1 MDSASSTAGCS
12 RKCSHVKSRRN
23 KETLSRNEEKREL
36 LSLQQKV
43 HQLIEEKNTQKK
55 KAHKTI
61 HKQSQLIGSLEA
73 ERRGLQAELEGI
85 RCVLGR
91 EELLNHSINHLHH
104 HSKTVDENIIQEKQT
119 IDGLQREIKEMHRKI
134 GKERKASAFEADPTR
149 KIQHLTGQLAQ
160 VNKKFSTFVSANT
173 QLRQN
178 IETMRGEKIKF
189 LQMRNKLEKVLQ
201 ETHQEKMTVLEQ
213 ARKNI
218 EIREDAKARMLHVL
232 EQTCSEGD
240 SHAVDV
246 QELQRRVSHVEKTER
261 FLQEKNK
268 VRQPDLYYQVTTKKR
283 EVHEQEPKL
292 DHEAKLNEYEVAM
305 VKISDIIERRGKR
318 SQSARQRRKWSSDCR
333 TSRVVEPPQS
343 VFWKSA
349 NRRRCTLGS
358 VMFCE
363 AAAGILG
370 DLQGSSRGRRFREH
384 RRRSTLLQG
393 LRADEQERLR
403 ELVQQSQQPPAGL
416 NPQLLYDSYVE
427 GEDLNLALFQ
437 YVLEQNRQIQ
447 AMTKDV
453 HKLRISVKQEEERES
468 AEERRLQDRVREL
481 KLSCQQ
487 VTQDT
492 ETLLTNVGMKE
503 REFSQVRAG
512 VESLAVQAGVD
523 GSAFELCRHWTEDG
537 GTASIL
543 TLLAQIEQ
551 RVTQLLTLHSY
562 TQYRDDEKYF
572 KHAVFE
578 FNPRKLSYTDIQ
590 PPALSF
596 FPDSEEEYD
605 EELKPLSR
613 EELKKNAL
621 ETDRF
626 LPSIDIL

>member
-1 MDSASSTAGCS
+1 MESTSSTAGCY

-23 KETLSRNEEKREL
+23 KKEALSSNEEKREL
-36 LSLQQKV
+36 LSLQQMV
-43 HQLIEEKNTQKK
+43 HQLIKEKNTQKK

-91 EELLNHSINHLHH
+91 EELLSHSINHLRH
-104 HSKTVDENIIQEKQT
+104 HSKIVDENIIQEKQT
-119 IDGLQREIKEMHRKI
+119 IDGLQREIQEMHRKI

-149 KIQHLTGQLAQ
+149 KIQRLTGQLAQ
-160 VNKKFSTFVSANT
+160 VNKKFSTFVSTNT
-173 QLRQN
+173 QLRQD
-178 IETMRGEKIKF
+178 IETLRGEKIKF

-201 ETHQEKMTVLEQ
+201 ETHQEKTTVLKQ

-218 EIREDAKARMLHVL
+218 EVREDAKTRMLHVL
-232 EQTCSEGD
+232 EQTCSEGNN
-240 SHAVDV
+240 HAVDV

-283 EVHEQEPKL
+283 EAHEQEPKV
-292 DHEAKLNEYEVAM
+292 DHEVKLNEYEVAM
-305 VKISDIIERRGKR
+305 EKISDIIERRGKG
-318 SQSARQRRKWSSDCR
+318 SQSARQRRRRSSDCQ

-343 VFWKSA
+343 AFWKSA

-358 VMFCE
+358 VMFRE

-370 DLQGSSRGRRFREH
+370 DLEGSSRGRRFREH

-427 GEDLNLALFQ
+427 GENLNLALFQ
-437 YVLEQNRQIQ
+437 YALEQNRQIQ
-447 AMTKDV
+447 EMTKDV
-453 HKLRISVKQEEERES
+453 HELRISVKQEEERES

-492 ETLLTNVGMKE
+492 ETLLTNIGMKE
-503 REFSQVRAG
+503 REFIQVRAG
-512 VESLAVQAGVD
+512 IESLAVQAGVD
-523 GSAFELCRHWTEDG
+523 ASAFELCRHWTEDG

-596 FPDSEEEYD
+596 FPESEEEYD
-605 EELKPLSR
+605 EELKLLSR
-613 EELKKNAL
+613 EELKKNVL

-626 LPSIDIL
+626 CPA

>member
-1 MDSASSTAGCS
+1 MESTSSTAGCS

-23 KETLSRNEEKREL
+23 KKETLSSNEENREL
-36 LSLQQKV
+36 LSLQQMV
-43 HQLIEEKNTQKK
+43 HQLIKEKNTQKK

-91 EELLNHSINHLHH
+91 EELLSHSINHLHH
-104 HSKTVDENIIQEKQT
+104 HSKIVDENIIQEKQT
-119 IDGLQREIKEMHRKI
+119 IDGLQREIQEMHRKI

-149 KIQHLTGQLAQ
+149 KIQRLTGQLAQ
-160 VNKKFSTFVSANT
+160 VNKKFSTFVSTNT
-173 QLRQN
+173 QLRQD

-201 ETHQEKMTVLEQ
+201 ETHQEKMTVLKQ

-218 EIREDAKARMLHVL
+218 EVREDAKTRMLHVL

-246 QELQRRVSHVEKTER
+246 QESQRRVSHVEKTER

-283 EVHEQEPKL
+283 EAHEQEPKV
-292 DHEAKLNEYEVAM
+292 DHEMKLNEYEVAM
-305 VKISDIIERRGKR
+305 EKISDIIERRGKG
-318 SQSARQRRKWSSDCR
+318 SQSARQRRRRSSDCQ
-333 TSRVVEPPQS
+333 TSSVVEPPQS
-343 VFWKSA
+343 AFWKSA

-358 VMFCE
+358 VMFRE

-370 DLQGSSRGRRFREH
+370 DLEGSSRGRRFREH

-447 AMTKDV
+447 EMTKDV
-453 HKLRISVKQEEERES
+453 HELRISVKQEEERES
-468 AEERRLQDRVREL
+468 AEERRLQDQVREL

-492 ETLLTNVGMKE
+492 ETLLTNIGMKE

-523 GSAFELCRHWTEDG
+523 ASAFELCRHWTEDG

-562 TQYRDDEKYF
+562 TQYRDDEKYL

-596 FPDSEEEYD
+596 FPESEEEYD

-613 EELKKNAL
+613 EELKKNVL

-626 LPSIDIL
+626 YPA